1 MAILST
7 GETLGTLVPMQ
18 PTPSQPHT
26 KTTDEVVKPSETLE
40 DSARGVIEKLAE
52 GEYHSILRITSKK
65 GTVRANHYHKGD
77 SHLCYCTRGKIE
89 YVWRDARDASA
100 AVRRVTIGPG
110 QLFSS
115 PPMVLHAMV
124 FLEDSEFYAFTTSPR
139 HTQKD
144 YEEDI
149 VRETLV
155 SPEEAQRRAASA

>member
-1 MAILST
+1 
-7 GETLGTLVPMQ
+7 MQ
-18 PTPSQPHT
+18 LTPSRATNSATH
-26 KTTDEVVKPSETLE
+26 TDEVLKPSETLE

-65 GTVRANHYHKGD
+65 GTVRANHYHKND
-77 SHLCYCTRGKIE
+77 SHLCYCTKGKIE
-89 YVWRDARDASA
+89 YVWRDAQDKNAP
-100 AVRRVTIGPG
+100 VQRVIIGQG
-110 QLFSS
+110 QLFFS

-155 SPEEAQRRAASA
+155 SPKEAQKRA